1 MAMPKLDPA
10 LNHFCK
16 GTDDG
21 MRQLSKLHASVLT
34 GTDAP
39 APGTSYGASV
49 HGELALF
56 VREGLTPVEA
66 LAAATSAP
74 AKCFHL
80 SDRGA
85 IRPGLRADLVL
96 VEGDPTQ
103 NILATRNIVAVW
115 KRGIRVQRAS
125 SRRRGVVLWAVS
137 NHFNHNN
144 LHLGEDDGFVAVNKD
159 AVFDVPA
166 HGA

>member
-1 MAMPKLDPA
+1 MPRLDPA
-10 LNHFCK
+10 LNHFYK

-21 MRQLSKLHASVLT
+21 MRQLSKSHASLLT

-39 APGTSYGASV
+39 APGTSYGASI

-66 LAAATSAP
+66 LAATSAP
-74 AKCFHL
+74 ARCFHL

-96 VEGDPTQ
+96 VEGDPTK

-115 KRGIRVQRAS
+115 KRGIRVQHTLAAD
-125 SRRRGVVLWAVS
+125 VVW
-137 NHFNHNN
+137 FF
-144 LHLGEDDGFVAVNKD
+144 GR
-159 AVFDVPA
+159 
-166 HGA
+166 

>member
-1 MAMPKLDPA
+1 MVKPQNILKLVGA
-10 LNHFCK
+10 HLRLRARNK
-16 GTDDG
+16 STETAV
-21 MRQLSKLHASVLT
+21 LSLLT

-39 APGTSYGASV
+39 APGTSYGASI
-49 HGELALF
+49 HGEPALF
-56 VREGLTPVEA
+56 VREGLTPEA
-66 LAAATSAP
+66 LAAATSAS

-96 VEGDPTQ
+96 VESDPTK
-103 NILATRNIVAVW
+103 NSRVTRNIVAVW
-115 KRGIRVQRAS
+115 KRGIRVQRALAAD
-125 SRRRGVVLWAVS
+125 VVWFFGRKC